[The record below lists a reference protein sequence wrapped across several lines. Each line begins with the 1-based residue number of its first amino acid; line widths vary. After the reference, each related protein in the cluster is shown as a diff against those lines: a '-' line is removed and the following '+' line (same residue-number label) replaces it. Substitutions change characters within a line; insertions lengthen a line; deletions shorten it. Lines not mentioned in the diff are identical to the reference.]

1 MFGVD
6 ERTGLVTTR
15 SELSRDLAA
24 KVSFTVEV
32 RDVRAVNPP
41 PVQQTATG
49 TLYALFRA
57 TAYFCHLSKGLK
69 GGGCK

>member
-6 ERTGLVTTR
+6 ERTGVVTTY
-15 SELSRDLAA
+15 SELSCDTAA
-24 KVSFTVEV
+24 QVSFTVEA

-49 TLYALFRA
+49 TATTVYKA
-57 TAYFCHLSKGLK
+57 TAYTFVMLLSMD
-69 GGGCK
+69 